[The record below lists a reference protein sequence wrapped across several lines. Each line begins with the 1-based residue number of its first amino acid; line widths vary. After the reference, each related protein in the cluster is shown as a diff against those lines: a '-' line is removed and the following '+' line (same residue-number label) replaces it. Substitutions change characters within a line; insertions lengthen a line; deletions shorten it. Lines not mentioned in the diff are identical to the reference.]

1 MKRKQS
7 SVARNLS
14 DCQELSQLKIMAEAA
29 TDKGSP
35 DSGYEE
41 NANVEDTSG
50 SRSLKS
56 YTSFDNSSLLSLE
69 LSDVST

>member
-1 MKRKQS
+1 
-7 SVARNLS
+7 
-14 DCQELSQLKIMAEAA
+14 MAEAA

-35 DSGYEE
+35 DSGYGE
-41 NANVEDTSG
+41 NVEDAG

-69 LSDVST
+69 LNDVGIPYTFHIHFIFLSL

>member
-1 MKRKQS
+1 
-7 SVARNLS
+7 
-14 DCQELSQLKIMAEAA
+14 MAEAA

-35 DSGYEE
+35 DSGYGE
-41 NANVEDTSG
+41 NANAEDSN

-69 LSDVST
+69 LNDVSILDTFY

>member
-1 MKRKQS
+1 
-7 SVARNLS
+7 
-14 DCQELSQLKIMAEAA
+14 MAEAA